1 MTIIAVIHARG
12 KSRDALTTGA
22 LKKGVV
28 RSHGAASG
36 MSTDSLLS
44 SFLPISSVP
53 TNSIL
58 PTRALTM
65 LPVSVLTEQAPSTQV
80 RLTQPMDILIEH
92 PRATQAHIALP
103 LHALTGHTCETRA
116 LTTLPAHV
124 LTEHALATI
133 APHIRIALPAG
144 VLAGSCPRTYHE
156 DSERPGFFTGIA
168 AFDHDIGSI
177 PKAALTQV
185 CAPRSMSS
193 GRAAILCSLLAQTTD
208 AEELCALID
217 AGGCFNPGSAA
228 TAGVDLSRL
237 LWVRC
242 GRKTKAVFAEKLTAH
257 PHATAVPHATAHS
270 HPTAV
275 SHATTRPHS
284 TAVPH
289 ARARLYTTL
298 VPRSTTD
305 RDATTDR
312 NATTNSRVTTDYQS
326 MTDSRGTNGHYSATG
341 SNRNATSSF
350 RGADAQRMQPIEQA
364 FKAADILIQNGGF
377 GLIAIDLGEIE
388 ERLVRKIPLTTWF
401 RFARVIERR
410 PTALVVFATYPAA
423 QGCAALTLHLKNAAA
438 RWHTGA
444 HAHAQ
449 FFSGLACEVELGKA
463 RGRGRKPAYS
473 AKASFAANP
482 VWK

>member
-65 LPVSVLTEQAPSTQV
+65 LPVSVLTEQTPSTQV

-124 LTEHALATI
+124 LTERALATI

-144 VLAGSCPRTYHE
+144 VLAGSWPRTYHE

-193 GRAAILCSLLAQTTD
+193 GRAAILCSLLAQATD
-208 AEELCALID
+208 AEEVCALID

-242 GRKTKAVFAEKLTAH
+242 GRKTKAAFAEKSTAH
-257 PHATAVPHATAHS
+257 PHPTAVPHAPA
-270 HPTAV
+270 
-275 SHATTRPHS
+275 RPH
-284 TAVPH
+284 
-289 ARARLYTTL
+289 TTL

-326 MTDSRGTNGHYSATG
+326 MTDSRGTNGHHSATG

-350 RGADAQRMQPIEQA
+350 RGADAQRMQPVEQA

-401 RFARVIERR
+401 RFARVIERQ

-449 FFSGLACEVELGKA
+449 FFFGLACEVELGKA
-463 RGRGRKPAYS
+463 RGRGRKPAHS